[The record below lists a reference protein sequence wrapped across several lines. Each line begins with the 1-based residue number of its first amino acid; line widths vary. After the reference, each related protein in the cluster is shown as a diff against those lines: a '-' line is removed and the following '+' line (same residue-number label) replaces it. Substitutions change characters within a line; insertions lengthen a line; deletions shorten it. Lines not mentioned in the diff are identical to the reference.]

1 MNARQ
6 LQDAID
12 KARIFVLPQLDYK
25 TTPSNELKANTIE
38 YIKKLQEIQ
47 VARAAMV
54 LQPRLIKENP

>member
-38 YIKKLQEIQ
+38 YIKKLQEVQ